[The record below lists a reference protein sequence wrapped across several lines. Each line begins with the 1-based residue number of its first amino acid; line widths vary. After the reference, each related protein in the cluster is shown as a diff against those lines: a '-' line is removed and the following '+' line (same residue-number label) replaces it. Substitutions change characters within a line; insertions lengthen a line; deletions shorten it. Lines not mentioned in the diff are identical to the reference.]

1 MKINEKEDIESEPGS
16 ILTKK
21 RKREK
26 SKEEEEE
33 EDEEESIV
41 SLSNKKKKKEV
52 QNLLTF
58 PNKSQNNLYNTFAS
72 KIDQILINTK
82 IFTTST
88 KDKYNYYCQEINSG
102 GNSILINDAKILII
116 ENKTLLFLLSDNT
129 LYLYEIEDNK
139 YYNLIKEI
147 ALNQQNSFNF
157 TYNPTKIYL
166 ITPAP
171 RKPRKNKIQQNINNN
186 KKIRTKMVLYMCI
199 ISCNE
204 KYLCEF
210 DLKKL
215 IFKKVKNII
224 PKKGLAHY
232 LINNDMKYKLYQ
244 NNKIL
249 AYNNNCVYIQKL
261 YGTKKCRN
269 LKQSNIESVSLLDK
283 NLFSICTPDMVY
295 VYDGFNEVILGDFK
309 THSRDKKAKLIKPDN
324 NLLMVYSSSDVS
336 FYDLESLMFFQKLDL
351 NDIINNTTETIKK
364 AKQLNN
370 NNIAILFI
378 SFFVV
383 YNLEKNAI
391 TFKCDYWK
399 NNNNNLDINGILMEI
414 NPNIILINNDEKN
427 FYLMNSIKGEKIGSL
442 NVNNSNFALCKKIKK
457 YNFKYGVTIDKNIE
471 EDKTDK
477 SKNYVL
483 INNNQNTF
491 ILNSIFEDKI

>member
-1 MKINEKEDIESEPGS
+1 MKIS
-16 ILTKK
+16 LFYQKK
-21 RKREK
+21 K
-26 SKEEEEE
+26 
-33 EDEEESIV
+33 
-41 SLSNKKKKKEV
+41 NKKEI

-58 PNKSQNNLYNTFAS
+58 PNKFQNNLYNTFS
-72 KIDQILINTK
+72 TKINQILINPK
-82 IFTTST
+82 LYTTST
-88 KDKYNYYCQEINSG
+88 KDKYNYYCQEINAG
-102 GNSILINDAKILII
+102 GNSIQINDAKILIL

-129 LYLYEIEDNK
+129 LYLYEIEENK

-147 ALNQQNSFNF
+147 SLDQQNSFIF
-157 TYNPTKIYL
+157 TYNPTKFYL
-166 ITPAP
+166 IASAP
-171 RKPRKNKIQQNINNN
+171 KKPRKNKIQQNINNN
-186 KKIRTKMVLYMCI
+186 TKIRTKMVLYMCI

-204 KYLCEF
+204 KYLCVF
-210 DLKKL
+210 DLKNL
-215 IFKKVKNII
+215 IFKKVRNII
-224 PKKGLAHY
+224 PKKGLIHN

-249 AYNNNCVYIQKL
+249 AYNNSCAYIQKF
-261 YGTKKCRN
+261 YGTKKCKN
-269 LKQSNIESVSLLDK
+269 LKQHNIESVSILDK
-283 NLFSICTPDMVY
+283 NLFSICTLDNVY
-295 VYDGFNEVILGDFK
+295 IYDGFNEVILGDFK
-309 THSRDKKAKLIKPDN
+309 TMSRDKKAKLIKPDN
-324 NLLMVYSSSDVS
+324 NLLMVYSSSDVAL
-336 FYDLESLMFFQKLDL
+336 YDLESLMFFQKLDL
-351 NDIINNTTETIKK
+351 NDTINNTGETIKK

-414 NPNIILINNDEKN
+414 NPNIILVNNDEKN
-427 FYLMNSIKGEKIGSL
+427 FYLMNSIKGDKIGNL
-442 NVNNSNFALCKKIKK
+442 NVNNTNFSLCKKIKK

-471 EDKTDK
+471 EDKNDK

-491 ILNSIFEDKI
+491 ILNSILEDQI